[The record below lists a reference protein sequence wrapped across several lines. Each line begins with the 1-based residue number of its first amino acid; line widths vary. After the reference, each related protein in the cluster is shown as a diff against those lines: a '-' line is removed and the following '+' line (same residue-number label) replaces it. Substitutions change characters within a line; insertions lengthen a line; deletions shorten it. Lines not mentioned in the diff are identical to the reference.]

1 MLADGRAMGTVGF
14 VTGTDLDPDT
24 LRRDL
29 GRSLPDYMIPSRVVL
44 DEMPLDGNG
53 KIERPQ
59 LASPLETVA
68 THPGV
73 GTAHDGRRG
82 PSGRPRRI
90 RILLSAAPAHSGD
103 HDPAFLMAST
113 IRKVLARP
121 GDAVRLGLALS
132 KGWYCKAYYRLRGQR
147 FSAGRGL
154 RVFGQLSIRGPGRVE
169 FGDDVTV
176 WLWTSPWT
184 ASPDAVIRVGDRV
197 RLSGVRI
204 TAKQEISIGRES
216 LLAECRVM
224 DSDFHPITPNRRDPD
239 AVVRTVPVHIG
250 ENTWIAPQ
258 AAIMP
263 GTTIGDNSVVSF
275 GSICSGAFPANVVI
289 VGNPARIAGKIPAVV
304 AISVAGGASGNG
316 AEITPRVPPVP
327 K

>member
-1 MLADGRAMGTVGF
+1 M
-14 VTGTDLDPDT
+14 
-24 LRRDL
+24 
-29 GRSLPDYMIPSRVVL
+29 SI
-44 DEMPLDGNG
+44 
-53 KIERPQ
+53 
-59 LASPLETVA
+59 
-68 THPGV
+68 
-73 GTAHDGRRG
+73 
-82 PSGRPRRI
+82 
-90 RILLSAAPAHSGD
+90 
-103 HDPAFLMAST
+103 

-121 GDAVRLGLALS
+121 GDASRLALALS
-132 KGWYCKAYYRLRGQR
+132 KGWYYKAYYRLRGRR

-197 RLSGVRI
+197 RLAGTRI
-204 TAKQEISIGRES
+204 TAMQEITIGCES
-216 LLAECRVM
+216 LLADCRIM

-239 AVVRTVPVHIG
+239 AVVRTAPVHIG

-289 VGNPARIAGKIPAVV
+289 VGNPARIAGKIPA
-304 AISVAGGASGNG
+304 ISTLPAADGASGSG
-316 AEITPRVPPVP
+316 TDVRPKVPPVA